1 MRVEAEVILML
12 MLLMLGALMILNL
25 MDDAVVV
32 MEMCVMMAGK
42 VV

>member
-1 MRVEAEVILML
+1 MRVEVEVILML
-12 MLLMLGALMILNL
+12 LMLLMGALMILNL

>member
-1 MRVEAEVILML
+1 MRVEVEVILML
-12 MLLMLGALMILNL
+12 LMLLMGALMILNL

-32 MEMCVMMAGK
+32 MEMCVMAGK